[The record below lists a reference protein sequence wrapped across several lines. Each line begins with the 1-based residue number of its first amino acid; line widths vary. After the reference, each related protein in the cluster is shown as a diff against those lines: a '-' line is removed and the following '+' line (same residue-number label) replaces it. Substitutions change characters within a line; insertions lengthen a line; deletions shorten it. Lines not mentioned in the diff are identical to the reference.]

1 MATLFHQLKLNEYL
15 QSNLMHGFTNYQQS
29 KALYERGY
37 RHPKPILLT
46 YIYTEYPAFSL
57 ADIVT
62 MQGERFYMP
71 PQVSVAEV
79 IEYNMKYLLENDDVQ
94 VQECNQRL
102 RGEYE

>member
-1 MATLFHQLKLNEYL
+1 
-15 QSNLMHGFTNYQQS
+15 MHGFTNYEQS

-37 RHPKPILLT
+37 RHPEPT
-46 YIYTEYPAFSL
+46 YAIDGKGVYTGKNLGYNNHIYSFSL

-71 PQVSVAEV
+71 PQVSVADV
-79 IEYNMKYLLENDDVQ
+79 IEYNMKYLLANNDVQ

-102 RGEYE
+102 RGVYE

>member
-1 MATLFHQLKLNEYL
+1 
-15 QSNLMHGFTNYQQS
+15 MHGFTNYKQS

-37 RHPKPILLT
+37 RHPNRIFLTNAKCEYSRGWVACKPP
-46 YIYTEYPAFSL
+46 EWFPAFSL

-79 IEYNMKYLLENDDVQ
+79 IEYNMKYLLENNDSQ

-102 RGEYE
+102 REEYE

>member
-1 MATLFHQLKLNEYL
+1 
-15 QSNLMHGFTNYQQS
+15 MHGFTNYEQS
-29 KALYERGY
+29 KALYRRGY
-37 RHPKPILLT
+37 RHPEPTSKHHPRI
-46 YIYTEYPAFSL
+46 PAFSL

-79 IEYNMKYLLENDDVQ
+79 IEYNMKYLLENDDSE

-102 RGEYE
+102 RGVYE

>member
-1 MATLFHQLKLNEYL
+1 
-15 QSNLMHGFTNYQQS
+15 MHGFTNFQQS

-37 RHPKPILLT
+37 RHKNPTYSISEAGSRLRNQTFGILGIVLK
-46 YIYTEYPAFSL
+46 YYPAFSL

-79 IEYNMKYLLENDDVQ
+79 IEYNMKHLLANNDVQ
-94 VQECNQRL
+94 VQVCNQRL
-102 RGEYE
+102 RRECE

>member
-1 MATLFHQLKLNEYL
+1 
-15 QSNLMHGFTNYQQS
+15 MHGFTNYQQS

-37 RHPKPILLT
+37 WHPSPILV
-46 YIYTEYPAFSL
+46 IKDSGEYGMYWLDYGTPAFSL

-79 IEYNMKYLLENDDVQ
+79 IEYNMKYMLENDDSEVQ
-94 VQECNQRL
+94 ACNQRL

>member
-1 MATLFHQLKLNEYL
+1 
-15 QSNLMHGFTNYQQS
+15 MHGFTNYEQS

-37 RHPKPILLT
+37 RHPEPTFVIKDSG
-46 YIYTEYPAFSL
+46 EYGIHWLDYGTQCFSL

-79 IEYNMKYLLENDDVQ
+79 IEYNMKYMLENDDSEVQ
-94 VQECNQRL
+94 VCNQRL

>member
-1 MATLFHQLKLNEYL
+1 
-15 QSNLMHGFTNYQQS
+15 MHGFTNYQQS

-37 RHPKPILLT
+37 RHPKPMLVIKDDGKYGIHWLD
-46 YIYTEYPAFSL
+46 YGAQCFSL

-79 IEYNMKYLLENDDVQ
+79 IEYNMKYMLENDDSQ

-102 RGEYE
+102 RGVYE

>member
-1 MATLFHQLKLNEYL
+1 
-15 QSNLMHGFTNYQQS
+15 MHGFTNYQQS

-37 RHPKPILLT
+37 RHPEPIESLT
-46 YIYTEYPAFSL
+46 YMDSGERGMYFDWKKYPAFSL

-79 IEYNMKYLLENDDVQ
+79 IEYNMKYMLENDDMQ

>member
-1 MATLFHQLKLNEYL
+1 
-15 QSNLMHGFTNYQQS
+15 MHGFTNYEQS

-37 RHPKPILLT
+37 RHPKATYFLTKGGIRLRNEAFPIFAEILT
-46 YIYTEYPAFSL
+46 NLPAFSL

-79 IEYNMKYLLENDDVQ
+79 IEYNMKYMLANNDVQ
-94 VQECNQRL
+94 VQACNERL
-102 RGEYE
+102 RREYE

>member
-1 MATLFHQLKLNEYL
+1 
-15 QSNLMHGFTNYQQS
+15 MHGFTNYQQS

-37 RHPKPILLT
+37 RHPFALRSHIAPYEGAHLDGMI
-46 YIYTEYPAFSL
+46 YPAFSL

-79 IEYNMKYLLENDDVQ
+79 IEYNMKYMLENDDSE

-102 RGEYE
+102 RGEYV

>member
-1 MATLFHQLKLNEYL
+1 
-15 QSNLMHGFTNYQQS
+15 MHGFTNYEQS

-37 RHPKPILLT
+37 RHPEPMLVIKDSG
-46 YIYTEYPAFSL
+46 EYGMYWLDYGIPAFSL

-79 IEYNMKYLLENDDVQ
+79 IEYNMKYMIENDDSQ
-94 VQECNQRL
+94 VQACNQRL

>member
-1 MATLFHQLKLNEYL
+1 
-15 QSNLMHGFTNYQQS
+15 MHGFTNFKQS

-37 RHPKPILLT
+37 RHPEPMLVIKDDGKYSMYWLDYGTTNGWYPI
-46 YIYTEYPAFSL
+46 FSL

-79 IEYNMKYLLENDDVQ
+79 IEYNMKHLLANNDVQ
-94 VQECNQRL
+94 VQVCNQRL
-102 RGEYE
+102 RRECE

>member
-1 MATLFHQLKLNEYL
+1 
-15 QSNLMHGFTNYQQS
+15 MHGFTNYAQS

-37 RHPKPILLT
+37 RHPEPAMVYPVSKAYDRKKP
-46 YIYTEYPAFSL
+46 YPAFSL

-79 IEYNMKYLLENDDVQ
+79 IEYNVNAMLKQSEWDVLD
-94 VQECNQRL
+94 CNAEL
-102 RGEYE
+102 REVYE

>member
-1 MATLFHQLKLNEYL
+1 
-15 QSNLMHGFTNYQQS
+15 MHGFTNFQQS

-37 RHPKPILLT
+37 RHPKPLLV
-46 YIYTEYPAFSL
+46 IKDSGEYGIHWLDYGTPAFSL

-71 PQVSVAEV
+71 PQVSVSEV
-79 IEYNMKYLLENDDVQ
+79 IEYNMKYMLENDDIQ
-94 VQECNQRL
+94 VQMCNDRL

>member
-1 MATLFHQLKLNEYL
+1 
-15 QSNLMHGFTNYQQS
+15 MHGFTNYEQS

-37 RHPKPILLT
+37 RHPDATCYVCHYGLILKNNSCDEDFANGVNN
-46 YIYTEYPAFSL
+46 IFPAFSL

-79 IEYNMKYLLENDDVQ
+79 IEYNMKYMLENDDVQ
-94 VQECNQRL
+94 VDACNQRL

>member
-1 MATLFHQLKLNEYL
+1 
-15 QSNLMHGFTNYQQS
+15 MHGFTNYKQS

-37 RHPKPILLT
+37 RHPKPT
-46 YIYTEYPAFSL
+46 YAIDKKGWYTAKHLIFNGHIPSFSL

-79 IEYNMKYLLENDDVQ
+79 IEYNMKYLLEQSDAEVQ
-94 VQECNQRL
+94 VCNERL
-102 RGEYE
+102 RGVYE

>member
-1 MATLFHQLKLNEYL
+1 
-15 QSNLMHGFTNYQQS
+15 MHGFTNYQQS

-37 RHPKPILLT
+37 RHPEPAYAIDGKGVYTGKNLG
-46 YIYTEYPAFSL
+46 YNNHIYSFSL

-79 IEYNMKYLLENDDVQ
+79 IEYNVNAMLKQSEWDVLD
-94 VQECNQRL
+94 CNAEL
-102 RGEYE
+102 REVYE

>member
-1 MATLFHQLKLNEYL
+1 
-15 QSNLMHGFTNYQQS
+15 MHGFTNFQQS

-37 RHPKPILLT
+37 RHPEPAMVYPVSKVYDRKKP
-46 YIYTEYPAFSL
+46 YPAFSL

-71 PQVSVAEV
+71 PQVGVAEV
-79 IEYNMKYLLENDDVQ
+79 IEYNMKYMLENNDVQ
-94 VQECNQRL
+94 VEECNQRL